1 MPLELTT
8 NRAGWTVRVTK
19 PPPVTEAALRFLRHV
34 EAREC
39 GQETLCRV
47 WTGGPRFRVNED
59 TVTTPRRFLCELAG
73 LSIEPG
79 MRLKALCGTP
89 NCVALGH
96 IGW

>member
-39 GQETLCRV
+39 GQETRSS
-47 WTGGPRFRVNED
+47 
-59 TVTTPRRFLCELAG
+59 A
-73 LSIEPG
+73 
-79 MRLKALCGTP
+79 
-89 NCVALGH
+89 
-96 IGW
+96 